1 VRILGLTTM
10 DQNTP
15 LSDAIEAYARSL
27 EAAGKAEKTILWYTA
42 NLLRF
47 ETWLHDG
54 DRPGVLGDIGIEI
67 AEEYLA
73 QRRRD
78 GKAAATR
85 RGDAMSLKAFSTWL
99 ARKRSYPARGAT
111 PLLRDLDGGPSRD
124 KDTRDQEPLSDE
136 ELEALLG
143 RFNPETFVGLRNGA
157 FIRLMV
163 DCGCRLSEALTARTK
178 DILWPL
184 NELVI
189 TGKTGTRSVKFS
201 EETAH
206 WLELYEKER
215 RNPVLDSVETLIVTD
230 EGVSLTENGAH
241 SLFARLK
248 RAIRVPRLHPHL
260 LRHTW
265 ATNYRRFD
273 CGDLLDLQQRGG
285 WSDLAM
291 VRRYAHIRREAERQR
306 EQAPLDRMRTA
317 NTPER
322 AANQQLQKK
331 LSKLFKKTKKRAA

>member
-1 VRILGLTTM
+1 VRILGLTNM
-10 DQNTP
+10 NNDTP

-27 EAAGKAEKTILWYTA
+27 EAAGKAEKTILWYVA

-47 ETWLHDG
+47 TEWLQVG
-54 DRPGVLGDIGIEI
+54 GLTGVLGDLRIEI

-99 ARKRSYPARGAT
+99 ARKRSYPVKGSSST
-111 PLLRDLDGGPSRD
+111 LRDLDGGPSRD
-124 KDTRDQEPLSDE
+124 KDTRDQEPLSDQ
-136 ELEALLG
+136 ELEVLLG
-143 RFNPETFVGLRNGA
+143 RYEPESFVGLRDGA

-163 DCGCRLSEALTARTK
+163 DCGCRLTEALTARTK
-178 DILWPL
+178 DIAWPH

-189 TGKTGTRSVKFS
+189 SGKTGTRSVKFS
-201 EETAH
+201 EETGR
-206 WLELYEKER
+206 WLELYERER
-215 RNPVLDSVETLIVTD
+215 QNIVRPDVQTLIVTD
-230 EGVSLTENGAH
+230 DGSPLTESGAH

-248 RAIRVPRLHPHL
+248 RVSGNRRLHPHL

-265 ATNYRRFD
+265 ATNYRRFG

-285 WSDLAM
+285 WRDLAM
-291 VRRYAHIRREAERQR
+291 VRRYAHIRPEAERQR
-306 EQAPLDRMRTA
+306 EQAPLDRMRA
-317 NTPER
+317 SNTPER
-322 AANQQLQKK
+322 VANQHLQTK
-331 LSKLFKKTKKRAA
+331 LSKMLKNAKKHAA

>member
-1 VRILGLTTM
+1 VRILGLTIM

-15 LSDAIEAYARSL
+15 LSNAIQAYARSL

-99 ARKRSYPARGAT
+99 ARKRSYPRRGAT
-111 PLLRDLDGGPSRD
+111 PLLRELDGGPSRD
-124 KDTRDQEPLSDE
+124 KDTRDQEPLSDA
-136 ELEALLG
+136 ELEGLLA

-163 DCGCRLSEALTARTK
+163 DCGCRLTEALTARTK
-178 DILWPL
+178 EILWPL

-189 TGKTGTRSVKFS
+189 IGKTGTRSVKFS

-215 RNPVLDSVETLIVTD
+215 RNLADDLVETLIVTD
-230 EGVSLTENGAH
+230 
-241 SLFARLK
+241 
-248 RAIRVPRLHPHL
+248 
-260 LRHTW
+260 
-265 ATNYRRFD
+265 
-273 CGDLLDLQQRGG
+273 
-285 WSDLAM
+285 
-291 VRRYAHIRREAERQR
+291 
-306 EQAPLDRMRTA
+306 
-317 NTPER
+317 
-322 AANQQLQKK
+322 
-331 LSKLFKKTKKRAA
+331 

>member
-10 DQNTP
+10 DQKTP
-15 LSDAIEAYARSL
+15 LSDAIEACARSL

-42 NLLRF
+42 NLVRF
-47 ETWLHDG
+47 EGWLRDG
-54 DRPGVLGDIGIEI
+54 ERTGVLGDIGIEI

-73 QRRRD
+73 CRRRE

-99 ARKRSYPARGAT
+99 ARKRSYPGKGVT
-111 PLLRDLDGGPSRD
+111 SLLRDLDGGPSRD
-124 KDTRDQEPLSDE
+124 KDTRDQEPLSDD
-136 ELEALLG
+136 ELERLLA

-163 DCGCRLSEALTARTK
+163 DCGCRLTEALTARTK
-178 DILWPL
+178 DIVWPH

-189 TGKTGTRSVKFS
+189 TGKTGTRAVKFS
-201 EETAH
+201 EETAR
-206 WLELYEKER
+206 WLELYERER
-215 RNPVLDSVETLIVTD
+215 QSVVQPGVATAIVSEDGTP
-230 EGVSLTENGAH
+230 LTENGAH

-248 RAIRVPRLHPHL
+248 RAMGTPRLHPHL

-265 ATNYRRFD
+265 ATNYRRFG

-291 VRRYAHIRREAERQR
+291 VRRYAHIRPEAERQR

-317 NTPER
+317 NTPEK
-322 AANQQLQKK
+322 AANPKLQKK
-331 LSKLFKKTKKRAA
+331 LSKLFKNGKKHAA